1 MSGWAW
7 SQQCTCIFNEAD
19 GLLGYTEGDSG
30 QERDKRCFSLLRL
43 MSSTTDS
50 CYMSTVCPP
59 SIVMAR
65 FASLVNWWRRKGEL
79 PRWSDILV
87 SKLCFATNKTRFAP
101 CAQSHVCHYH
111 SHRFAAQI
119 LYSNFL
125 FLHFS
130 QALRLCPCS
139 DLSND
144 SYHCFMLLLEAG
156 FFQNSGMQFVA
167 VPMGP
172 QSCLSEIKYSL
183 KTFTE

>member
-1 MSGWAW
+1 
-7 SQQCTCIFNEAD
+7 
-19 GLLGYTEGDSG
+19 
-30 QERDKRCFSLLRL
+30 

-59 SIVMAR
+59 SIVNAC
-65 FASLVNWWRRKGEL
+65 FASLVNWGRRKGEL
-79 PRWSDILV
+79 PRGCDILV
-87 SKLCFATNKTRFAP
+87 SKLCLATDKTHFAP
-101 CAQSHVCHYH
+101 YAQSHVCHSH
-111 SHRFAAQI
+111 SHGFAAQI

-125 FLHFS
+125 LLHFS
-130 QALRLCPCS
+130 QPLRLCPCG
-139 DLSND
+139 DFSND
-144 SYHCFMLLLEAG
+144 SYHCFMLLFEAG